1 MTDSWIDFQLDLTF
15 ATVSVKTKGEGRD
28 SLICLHGYM
37 QSKNLFDVLF
47 PEVPKGWR
55 VVCIDLPLFGN
66 SEWKGETGI
75 DKSFFDELWQ
85 ALVKKYPDNTW
96 HIMGFSMGGKMAML
110 MAESS
115 LIELKT
121 GILIAPDGI
130 KSNYWHLLITR
141 TGIGKFLFKFALR
154 FPKTLMAFASF
165 FRKIMFIGNF
175 SLRFLRASFVRP
187 RDRELLENTIRIYHV
202 KPFRFKEWCDG
213 QLGKNTRWLLIW
225 GKKDRVLRPSVAK
238 KFTRAIPNSEIHLV
252 NAGHMLIGHN
262 PRRLRKILDR
272 NVFHTSVKAGG

>member
-1 MTDSWIDFQLDLTF
+1 MTDSWIDFQFNLTF
-15 ATVSVKTKGEGRD
+15 ATVSVKIKGAGNN

-47 PEVPKGWR
+47 PEVPEGWR
-55 VVCIDLPLFGN
+55 IVCIDLPLFGK
-66 SEWKGETGI
+66 SEWNDEAVI
-75 DKSFFDELWQ
+75 DKAFFDELWK
-85 ALVKKYPDNTW
+85 ALIQKFPDNTW
-96 HIMGFSMGGKMAML
+96 HIMGFSMGGKIAML

-115 LIELKT
+115 QIELKT

-130 KSNYWHLLITR
+130 KSNYWHLLVTK
-141 TGIGKFLFKFALR
+141 TSIGKFLFKQALR
-154 FPKTLMAFASF
+154 LPKTLMGFAGF
-165 FRKIMFIGNF
+165 FRRFGLIGSF
-175 SLRFLRASFVRP
+175 SIRFLRASFVRP
-187 RDRELLENTIRIYHV
+187 RDRELLENTLKIYHAH
-202 KPFRFKEWCDG
+202 PFRFKKWCDA

-238 KFTRAIPNSEIHLV
+238 IFTREMPNSEIHLV

-272 NVFHTSVKAGG
+272 NVFNTSE